1 MKVPEDAPAKAV
13 APAKAARV
21 APAEPAARAEPAQA
35 PRKDATQ
42 KKHPKAQSRQD
53 LRGAVTTRDG
63 KEYVWCKGCKR
74 DWSYA
79 NWASHCT
86 KYHPEKVPDKHAGED
101 DDDDDRDDDDDLLEQ
116 RPAEISDTG
125 VPLEQKRRQRQDK
138 PHPKVAAAKHDGG
151 TRNTKKATCKSKP
164 K

>member
-1 MKVPEDAPAKAV
+1 MKE
-13 APAKAARV
+13 
-21 APAEPAARAEPAQA
+21 
-35 PRKDATQ
+35 
-42 KKHPKAQSRQD
+42 
-53 LRGAVTTRDG
+53 
-63 KEYVWCKGCKR
+63 W
-74 DWSYA
+74 
-79 NWASHCT
+79 NCT

-101 DDDDDRDDDDDLLEQ
+101 DDDDDRDDGDDLLEQ